1 MIINDDLT
9 KSVATANPTSAVANV
24 LGGGGSGFDQL
35 IRLLEAING
44 LLNNPVIVSRFGKQQ
59 PVTVGNPQIA
69 PPLAPQPAPQSE
81 KEQSPQET
89 TQQDVIMTF
98 LKSPNAKEQIKKFIS
113 DIMGITGDV
122 PLSKLIELIDKIPF
136 DSISKLGGLGDRLKQ

>member
-9 KSVATANPTSAVANV
+9 KSVATANPTSTVANV

-69 PPLAPQPAPQSE
+69 PPQPAPQSE
-81 KEQSPQET
+81 KEQRPQET
-89 TQQDVIMTF
+89 SQQDVIMTF